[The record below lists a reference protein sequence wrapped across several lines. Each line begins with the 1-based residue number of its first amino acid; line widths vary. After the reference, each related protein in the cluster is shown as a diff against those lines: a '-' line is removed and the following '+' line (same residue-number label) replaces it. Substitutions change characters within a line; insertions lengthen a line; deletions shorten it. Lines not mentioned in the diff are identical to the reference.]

1 MIKHAYS
8 IDDARREIK
17 ELKEEGYNFSQ
28 IWIFLNDLFR
38 GKDINANEFKVLMV
52 EATSLFN

>member
-1 MIKHAYS
+1 MIKHSYS

-52 EATSLFN
+52 EATLLFN